1 MRISQLLRSV
11 RLRSGL
17 SLRSAARAAGVDAGA
32 LSRYENGHKIPRSDT
47 LEQLLH
53 GIGYELDVRPA
64 RSASARFVDAL
75 CAYQAQ
81 AILDDP
87 ALMAGAREE
96 LSRLEGRSASYL
108 MWKALLDAGPVACVA
123 VLTSISEAARPLK
136 ADSPFAYV
144 VDLPDGERQR
154 LLEGARAA

>member
-1 MRISQLLRSV
+1 MRTSQLLRSV
-11 RLRSGL
+11 RLQAGL
-17 SLRSAARAAGVDAGA
+17 SLRAAALAAGVDAGA

-47 LEQLLH
+47 LEQLLQ

-64 RSASARFVDAL
+64 RSTSARFVDAL
-75 CAYQAQ
+75 CAHQAQ

-87 ALMAGAREE
+87 ALVTCARDE
-96 LSRLEGRSASYL
+96 LPRLEGRSASYET
-108 MWKALLDAGPVACVA
+108 WKALLDAGPVACVA
-123 VLTSISEAARPLK
+123 VLTSTSEAARPLK

-144 VDLPDGERQR
+144 VDLPDTERQR